1 MSDSGGYEF
10 AGAEILQLANVLPN
24 YNRSIAVMACR
35 HGAGARDVLD
45 FGAGIGTLSE
55 AVRELGL
62 TPLCLEPDARQ
73 RVELE
78 RRGFRTIEALSD
90 VADASLDF
98 IYSSN
103 VLEHIEDDVAVL
115 IELRRKL
122 RPGGRL
128 FLYVPAF
135 QSLYSEMDRAV
146 GHHRRY
152 ERSSLRRKLGDAGF
166 VVEDLYYA
174 DVLGYFVTRLFK
186 VIGGGTG
193 QINPLTLGIYDRL
206 IFPAGQ
212 LIEKAVRVP
221 VGKNVVAVARN
232 AAS

>member
-24 YNRSIAVMACR
+24 YNRSIAVMAFR
-35 HGAGARDVLD
+35 YGAGARDVLD

-55 AVRELGL
+55 SVRQLGL

-73 RVELE
+73 RAELE
-78 RRGFRTIEALSD
+78 RRGFRTVAELSD

-115 IELRRKL
+115 IQLRRKL

-135 QSLYSEMDRAV
+135 QSLYSAMDRAV

-152 ERSSLRRKLGDAGF
+152 ERSSLRLKLADAGF

-174 DVLGYFVTRLFK
+174 DVLGYFVTRVFK
-186 VIGGGTG
+186 AIGGGTG

-206 IFPAGQ
+206 IFPVGQ
-212 LIEKAVRVP
+212 VIEKAVRVP

-232 AAS
+232 VAS